1 MWCLAL
7 RPLYNGSKRQSTRR
21 HVVLALLNKQLQ
33 HQCEFVTFAILNVY
47 FPMPFTPCFIE
58 QTECGL
64 STATAEKLLLDFEL
78 GSSILLLDPFAR
90 FYRISLLT
98 KLAQTY

>member
-1 MWCLAL
+1 
-7 RPLYNGSKRQSTRR
+7 
-21 HVVLALLNKQLQ
+21 
-33 HQCEFVTFAILNVY
+33 
-47 FPMPFTPCFIE
+47 MPFTPCFIE